1 MIDSLYVAWK
11 YVGFNQTKTVTLVAC
26 VTLIAILPIALQLL
40 LSESERQLRARATST
55 PLVIGAKGS
64 ALDLVMNNL
73 YFGDEIPELISMQAA
88 EQIMTSNLALPM
100 PMYVRFQARGFPIVG
115 TILDYFDWR
124 GFPVAEGR
132 LLAMLGDCVLGAS
145 VAERLGLKAGD
156 SLISSPETLFDLAG
170 VYPLKMTLA
179 GVLQKSHTADDLAVF
194 VDLKTAW
201 IIEGLGHGH
210 QDVTRSKDT
219 TVILQRTDTNVIAN
233 AKLPQYTEITEAN
246 LDAFHFHGDPSVY
259 PLTAVIA
266 LPHDQKAG
274 TILRGR
280 YLSGDAMHQIVRPK
294 DVIDGLLENIFRIK
308 NLLDAVIV
316 LVGLATVLAIA
327 LVFALSLRLR
337 QQEISTIFKLG
348 CRRLTTVRMVAAEIA
363 IIAGIS
369 AFLCAGL
376 ALLVWH
382 YDNDLVR
389 MLIIG

>member
-1 MIDSLYVAWK
+1 MIDSLYVAWE
-11 YVGFNQTKTVTLVAC
+11 YVKFNKTKTATLVAC
-26 VTLIAILPIALQLL
+26 VTLIAILPIALELL

-88 EQIMTSNLALPM
+88 EQIMTSSLALPM

-115 TILDYFDWR
+115 TTLDYFDWR
-124 GFPVAEGR
+124 GLTVAEGR
-132 LLAMLGDCVLGAS
+132 LLAVLGDCVVGAS

-170 VYPLKMTLA
+170 VYPLKMTVV
-179 GVLQKSHTADDLAVF
+179 GVLRKSHTADDLAVF

-316 LVGLATVLAIA
+316 LVGLATVLAIV

-363 IIAGIS
+363 IIVGIS
-369 AFLCAGL
+369 GFLCAGL
-376 ALLVWH
+376 VLLVWH

-389 MLIIG
+389 MLFIG